1 MAAIPTIHPCLWFAT
16 GIQEAVDYYIGTFPG
31 SRITGGLDSSE
42 PIPSPAG
49 EPVVIT
55 FELCGAPMMAI
66 NGGGKEFPFSE
77 AVSLVLSCD
86 GQDEIDH
93 YWNELTSGGGQESV
107 CGWLRD
113 RHGLSWQVVPTNIE
127 RLLGVG
133 DPEAMRR
140 ASAAMMQMRKID
152 IATIERARDARD

>member
-107 CGWLRD
+107 CGWLRTAMAC
-113 RHGLSWQVVPTNIE
+113 RGRWFPPTSNGCWAWAI
-127 RLLGVG
+127 
-133 DPEAMRR
+133 PRR
-140 ASAAMMQMRKID
+140 CV
-152 IATIERARDARD
+152 ARPRR